1 MAEIA
6 QLIEGVTA
14 EIVNHGLR
22 LVRAAVTR
30 TEGSKAF
37 SPTPRT
43 PVDLG
48 DLGRT
53 C

>member
-37 SPTPRT
+37 SPTT